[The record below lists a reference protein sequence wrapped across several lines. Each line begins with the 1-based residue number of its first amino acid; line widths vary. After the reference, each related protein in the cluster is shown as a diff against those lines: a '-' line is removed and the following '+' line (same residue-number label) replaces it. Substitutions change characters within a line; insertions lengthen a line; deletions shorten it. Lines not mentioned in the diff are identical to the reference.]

1 MKTAIKIFLILNAV
15 GALMVGLQGL
25 FTTQV
30 IMDPVGISLENPSAL
45 ISIMASYGGVNL
57 IFALFY
63 IHAAFKAQE
72 MGLLLYTLYAGG
84 FVLGRILGFFQVGLG
99 NSFVMT
105 WFVIEF
111 IFVGLSL
118 FFYLSIRTNK
128 NSLPE

>member
-1 MKTAIKIFLILNAV
+1 MKTAIKIFLLINAV

-45 ISIMASYGGVNL
+45 ISIMASYGGVNV

-63 IHAAFKAQE
+63 IYAAFKTQE

-84 FVLGRILGFFQVGLG
+84 FVVGRILGFLQVGLG

-111 IFVGLSL
+111 IFVGLSM
-118 FFYLSIRTNK
+118 FFYLRIRTNK
-128 NSLPE
+128 